1 MITLDVNITTALNTS
16 VVRSIVPKISHFSII
31 NSNRHIYNLVLRL
44 LVVSSVS
51 NKLYMSDYLVSYYS
65 RNMVWA
71 AVLCAL
77 LLAPLAFTYAQD
89 RMMMRDTN
97 TEAGPVRA
105 LDADSDGDGLDDD
118 SEGASY
124 NNSRSNRSTINV
136 QNNPPQARDRIDAL
150 DTDDDGDGIPQA
162 TDNVCDGVTCPD
174 GSCAATASECSVFED
189 RIDANYNNTR
199 SNRST
204 VRGPSDGDVDGDGFD
219 DTLNERANYNNS
231 RSNKSTVRGP
241 RDTDSD
247 IQNEDYNTPRSN
259 RSRSV
264 DVDSDGDGLDDGTEE
279 RVNRIDWRQL
289 RDPRMGLQTAVDNVP
304 ENAPARERLLEKL
317 DAVETTVP
325 ATMSQQGRLNS
336 TNGGGGGGGRIKVA
350 IDASELRNLDE
361 EEREELREL
370 RDSFASSTPEY
381 RSLRLAERAISD
393 ERIEEVAEDEN
404 GTSVSYRARMNLFGF
419 IPVERTVRAQQDIES
434 TEPEID
440 YPWYRIFA
448 TTPDTNR
455 IQSFFSEK

>member
-204 VRGPSDGDVDGDGFD
+204 VRGPSDGD
-219 DTLNERANYNNS
+219 
-231 RSNKSTVRGP
+231 
-241 RDTDSD
+241 
-247 IQNEDYNTPRSN
+247 
-259 RSRSV
+259 
-264 DVDSDGDGLDDGTEE
+264 GLDDGTEE